1 MKHKRK
7 RRVQAERVVSDE
19 ASAGAEQPRDSVWNA
34 VEADGQVPE
43 PISLDEYMEFLELFL
58 NRLYPRPGFRVTAM
72 TYTKE
77 GIYMKITKDR
87 QTMTEEA
94 EVVGVKSMC

>member
-1 MKHKRK
+1 MKQKGK
-7 RRVQAERVVSDE
+7 KRVQAERVVSDE
-19 ASAGAEQPRDSVWNA
+19 ASSGGKQPSDSVWNEVA
-34 VEADGQVPE
+34 GADGQVAE
-43 PISLDEYMEFLELFL
+43 SISLDEYMEFLELFL

-77 GIYMKITKDR
+77 GIYMKVTKDR

-94 EVVGVKSMC
+94 EVVG

>member
-1 MKHKRK
+1 MKRK
-7 RRVQAERVVSDE
+7 GKKKVQAERVVADG
-19 ASAGAEQPRDSVWNA
+19 ASAGAEQPRDSVWNEVA
-34 VEADGQVPE
+34 GADGQVPE

-87 QTMTEEA
+87 QTMTEDA
-94 EVVGVKSMC
+94 VVVG